1 MKNMKNILSIVIIT
15 AVIIMIAAIPQD
27 ESEITLT
34 YMILKTTFLIVGIVA
49 CYRLNFKQQ

>member
-34 YMILKTTFLIVGIVA
+34 YMILKTAFFICGIFA
-49 CYRLNFKQQ
+49 CYKLKFK